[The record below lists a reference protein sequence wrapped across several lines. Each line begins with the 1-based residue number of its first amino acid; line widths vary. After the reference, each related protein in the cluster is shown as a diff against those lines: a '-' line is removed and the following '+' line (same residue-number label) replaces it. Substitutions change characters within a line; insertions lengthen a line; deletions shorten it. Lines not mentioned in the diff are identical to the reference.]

1 MTRGKKICLI
11 EEVISMPFFIK
22 HIPYSTYHV
31 ILVEA
36 NEEKNAHGKDGEY
49 LGFIDG
55 ESLEE
60 VEVFGPFPS
69 KEAALESDEAHV
81 EGK

>member
-1 MTRGKKICLI
+1 
-11 EEVISMPFFIK
+11 MPFFIK
-22 HIPYSTYHV
+22 HIPYPTYHV

-36 NEEKNAHGKDGEY
+36 DEEKNALGKDGEY

-60 VEVFGPFPS
+60 VEVFGPFSS